1 MPTTAVFRS
10 VIRLI
15 FTSIFFALALTGVT
29 RADSP
34 MFYSAEG
41 AAISGYDPV
50 AYFTVGRAVRGK
62 LEYTIVWKRA
72 VWRFSTSENQAKF
85 EANPRAYAPQ
95 YGGYCAYGV
104 AHGGLSPTKPD
115 AWVIHDGRLYLIH
128 STGVREIWSQDA
140 AGHVARANGNWP
152 SVLRD

>member
-1 MPTTAVFRS
+1 M
-10 VIRLI
+10 IRLI
-15 FTSIFFALALTGVT
+15 FTAFFFALALTGAS

-34 MFYSAEG
+34 MVYTAQG

-62 LEYTIVWKRA
+62 PEYTIVWKRA
-72 VWRFSTSENQAKF
+72 VWRFSSSENQAKF
-85 EANPRAYAPQ
+85 EANPRAYAPK

-104 AHGGLSPTKPD
+104 ARGGLSSTKPD

-128 STGVREIWSQDA
+128 STGVREVWAQDA
-140 AGHVARANGNWP
+140 AGHVSRADANWP
-152 SVLRD
+152 AVLRD

>member
-1 MPTTAVFRS
+1 M
-10 VIRLI
+10 IRLI
-15 FTSIFFALALTGVT
+15 FTSTFFALALTGVT

-128 STGVREIWSQDA
+128 STGVRKVWSQDA
-140 AGHVARANGNWP
+140 AGHVARAHGNWP